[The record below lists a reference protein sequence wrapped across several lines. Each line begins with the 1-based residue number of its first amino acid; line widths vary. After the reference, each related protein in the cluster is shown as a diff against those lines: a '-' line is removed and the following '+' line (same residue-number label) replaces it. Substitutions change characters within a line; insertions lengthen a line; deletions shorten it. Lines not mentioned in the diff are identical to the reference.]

1 MGFFATFWT
10 WLNGQLATYIG
21 TNTALLASTLEPT
34 VVMLATVYVMA
45 WGYLHLM
52 GKIDEPVLTGV
63 KRILALG
70 LILGVGLQLWLYN
83 TVIVDTFYNAPAQL
97 AAAIVGSSDPV
108 STIDTIWESG
118 GAVGGNLWNKGGLSS
133 FGFYIAGVIVWC
145 LIGVLCVY
153 AMFLI
158 ALSSIALAVLLALGP
173 LFVAMLF
180 FDATRRLFVA
190 WIAQLTNYAL
200 VTVLTVMVG
209 ALLLQIVQSYAAQT
223 AALGTAILTV
233 DVLHMVLIAM
243 LVFLVLRQV
252 MPIASGLAG
261 GASLNSFGLVS
272 RGVGWGL
279 RSIDRRSK
287 PAQEATASYQ
297 VPRIIGTVPSV
308 GNVVREAGETVRRA
322 GDMVHGAA
330 SQSNLQAHGN
340 AGNVTDA
347 DIEALSRRSRDM
359 RL

>member
-34 VVMLATVYVMA
+34 VVMLATLYVMA
-45 WGYLHLM
+45 WGYLHLT

-70 LILGVGLQLWLYN
+70 LILGVSLQLWLYN

-118 GAVGGNLWNKGGLSS
+118 GAVGDNLWNKGAFSFSS

-145 LIGVLCVY
+145 LMGVLCVY

-200 VTVLTVMVG
+200 ITVLTVMVG

-243 LVFLVLRQV
+243 LVFLILRQV

-261 GASLNSFGLVS
+261 GASLNSFGFVS
-272 RGVGWGL
+272 RSVSGGL
-279 RSIDRRSK
+279 RGAGRWLERGGNRASPVAEKAERY
-287 PAQEATASYQ
+287 AT
-297 VPRIIGTVPSV
+297 PRVVGSV
-308 GNVVREAGETVRRA
+308 GDTATSLRNTAANLRSNVAR
-322 GDMVHGAA
+322 
-330 SQSNLQAHGN
+330 SQ
-340 AGNVTDA
+340 
-347 DIEALSRRSRDM
+347 ALSRRLRDVS
-359 RL
+359 L